1 MSQQSIGRNLETL
14 RSRIEEACRRGRR
27 DVAEVKLIAVA
38 KNFDSRVVRAA
49 IDCGMRDFGEN
60 RVQEAVGKYSE
71 LADVR
76 GQLTLHYIGHL
87 QGNKAGDALQVVDI
101 IHSIDTMRI
110 AVLLSGKAG
119 RPVPVFLQVNLA
131 GEQTKYGFSR
141 EELDRAVESI
151 SALPN
156 IEILGLMT
164 IAPYCSNAEQARPLF
179 AALRGLNSGYGFKQ
193 LSMGMTDDFEVA
205 VEEGATMIRIG
216 RAIFG
221 ERS

>member
-1 MSQQSIGRNLETL
+1 
-14 RSRIEEACRRGRR
+14 
-27 DVAEVKLIAVA
+27 VA
-38 KNFDSRVVRAA
+38 KNFGAGVVRAA
-49 IDCGMRDFGEN
+49 FDCGLRDFGEN
-60 RVQEAVGKYSE
+60 RMQEAAGKYSE

-76 GQLTLHYIGHL
+76 GQLTLHFIGHL
-87 QGNKAGDALQVVDI
+87 QGNKAGDALQTVDI

-110 AVLLSGKAG
+110 AGLLSAKAG
-119 RPVPVFLQVNLA
+119 RPLPVFLQVNLA

-141 EELDRAVESI
+141 DELDRSVESV
-151 SALPN
+151 SALAN

-164 IAPYCSNAEQARPLF
+164 IAPFYADAEQARPLF

-221 ERS
+221 QRS